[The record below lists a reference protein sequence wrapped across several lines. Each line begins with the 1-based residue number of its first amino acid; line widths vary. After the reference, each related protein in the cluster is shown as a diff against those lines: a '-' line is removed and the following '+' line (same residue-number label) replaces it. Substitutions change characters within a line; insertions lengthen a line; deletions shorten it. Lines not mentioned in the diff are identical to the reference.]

1 LESNIIIFHSLG
13 NTAEYFDL
21 VKVVGVVALSGIA
34 TPVAGSTVSVA
45 NSNPMTAETE
55 LVGRMSVDS
64 QHTAVATWVVAVV
77 GEKTACVTGFAATEL
92 EEPPAVKKN

>member
-1 LESNIIIFHSLG
+1 
-13 NTAEYFDL
+13 
-21 VKVVGVVALSGIA
+21 VKVVGVVAWSGIA
-34 TPVAGSTVSVA
+34 TPVAGSIVSVA
-45 NSNPMTAETE
+45 NSNPMTAAETE